1 MNRPATFVH
10 CLSAAWLVAVV
21 CSGCSLSRGPTSPVD
36 GGTDGA
42 RCPSVAA
49 CGGTI
54 AAGSYTITSSCDDGM
69 VTPVPADGVCQG
81 GTQSS
86 DIELR
91 GTFWFDG
98 TITYNIDATE
108 TFRNLLYLPASCLSK
123 FGVNSCSEMAQK
135 ITFDPTAL
143 VHATVTCAGTSTC
156 TCTTLG
162 TQAVLEQGAYA
173 TSGTNLTLASFDNPQ
188 NSFFSYCVSG
198 NQITMSS
205 TDTTTSTTTI
215 VLERQDS
222 TSAPL
227 DGSVMTDV
235 MVLSCSNPVRWCSF
249 RMNSPSGVGFAGT
262 Q

>member
-1 MNRPATFVH
+1 MKKPTTYVH
-10 CLSAAWLVAVV
+10 CLSAAWLVVV
-21 CSGCSLSRGPTSPVD
+21 AWSGCSLSSPTSRVD
-36 GGTDGA
+36 SGTTDGA
-42 RCPSVAA
+42 LCPSVAA

-54 AAGSYTITSSCDDGM
+54 VPGTYTITSSCRDDK

-86 DIELR
+86 DIEIS

-108 TFRNLLYLPASCLSK
+108 TFRILLHLPASCLSK

-135 ITFDPTAL
+135 ITFDPTAP
-143 VHATVTCAGTSTC
+143 VNATVTCTGTSTC
-156 TCTTLG
+156 TCTTTG
-162 TQAVLEQGAYA
+162 TEAVLEQGAYA
-173 TSGTNLTLASFDNPQ
+173 TSGKNLTLASFDNQQ
-188 NSFFSYCVSG
+188 NSFFSYCVSD

-205 TDTTTSTTTI
+205 TDTTTSTTNI

-227 DGSVMTDV
+227 DGAVMTDV
-235 MVLSCSNPVRWCSF
+235 YGVDAVQIPYDG
-249 RMNSPSGVGFAGT
+249 NST
-262 Q
+262 E